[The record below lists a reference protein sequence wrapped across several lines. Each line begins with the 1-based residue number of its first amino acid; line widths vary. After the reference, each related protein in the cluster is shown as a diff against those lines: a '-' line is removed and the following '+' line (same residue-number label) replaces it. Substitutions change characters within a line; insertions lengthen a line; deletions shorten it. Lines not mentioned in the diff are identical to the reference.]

1 MIPVG
6 WIAPSEKCWDTNMLR
21 RLLDGDLY
29 PHGLQVKHHAGY
41 PNCDGP
47 IGLVVPGRF
56 WAQHTDQIN
65 EAIQRFV
72 SVLLMVTS
80 DEEAWFDAR
89 LIEHPRV
96 KFWIQTPRP
105 GHEYPEGARFFGVGF
120 TPHFNEP
127 PTELPEKTVD
137 VVLSAQD
144 THERRHRCFEALEPY
159 RSSPT
164 CQIVPT
170 RGFSKGV
177 PPWCYAR
184 DMLAAKVAPCPSGAV
199 SVDSF
204 RVWEAL
210 EAGAVPIVDTVSPVD
225 GETTYWGRLFSEP
238 VPFPVYSGAAFL
250 PSLIDEVLNDWP
262 AVANRV
268 QAFWMRYKRQ
278 LSIWLREDIEALGA
292 L

>member
-6 WIAPSEKCWDTNMLR
+6 WLAPSECWDSNLL
-21 RLLDGDLY
+21 RLLVDGALY

-41 PNCDGP
+41 PNTDDGAA
-47 IGLVVPGRF
+47 IVIPGRF
-56 WAQHTDQIN
+56 WADHYDEISS
-65 EAIQRFV
+65 AISRYDW
-72 SVLLMVTS
+72 VLAFRTS
-80 DEEAWFDAR
+80 DEEDWFDPSQV
-89 LIEHPRV
+89 EHPNIRWWV
-96 KFWIQTPRP
+96 QTPRP
-105 GHEYPEGARFFGVGF
+105 GSAYPDGARFFGVGYP
-120 TPHFNEP
+120 PHMN
-127 PTELPEKTVD
+127 ELPAPSKDLD
-137 VVLSAQD
+137 VFLSAQR
-144 THERRHRCFEALEPY
+144 THIRREAAFEALE
-159 RSSPT
+159 RS
-164 CQIVPT
+164 QHRKRVRAT
-170 RGFSKGV
+170 RGFSQGMKPV
-177 PPWCYAR
+177 EYR
-184 DMLAAKVAPCPSGAV
+184 DAMLRAKIAPCPSGAV

-225 GETTYWGRLFSEP
+225 GETTYWGRLFTEP

-278 LSIWLREDIEALGA
+278 LSIWLREDLEALGE